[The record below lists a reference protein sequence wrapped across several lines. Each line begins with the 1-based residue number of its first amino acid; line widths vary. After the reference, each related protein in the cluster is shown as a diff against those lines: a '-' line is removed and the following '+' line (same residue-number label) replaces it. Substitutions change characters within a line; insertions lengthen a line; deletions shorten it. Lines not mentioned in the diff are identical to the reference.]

1 MLQRLIRAQSDP
13 RILGCLPL
21 VHLLDYQVCGIHF
34 YTLNKSDATR
44 QIYQSLG
51 LPDSTKLRRA
61 RGQLAAVDEL
71 PSGMAEVFTASAGR
85 AVGPMASNL
94 RRPVATCLPSVSR
107 WLQTAIWEVSSA
119 L

>member
-21 VHLLDYQVCGIHF
+21 VHLLDYQVRGIHF

-61 RGQLAAVDEL
+61 RGQLAAVGEL
-71 PSGMAEVFTASAGR
+71 PSGMAERFHRKRGARCRTD
-85 AVGPMASNL
+85 
-94 RRPVATCLPSVSR
+94 SV
-107 WLQTAIWEVSSA
+107 
-119 L
+119 